1 MSTSRQNHRGR
12 SPPRRNSTNP
22 NPNPKTG
29 DILRKTSQGGIASRR
44 GAKSPAFREKL
55 RQMTLPLAPLVQMT
69 TGAVHPAFPTTLLK
83 FWLLTETQLDDLA
96 HFYHQRTPGPWTSQ
110 YPCPITWPAG
120 LKVEEKRRKMGK
132 FIGLRGCTTPTV
144 VCPPPE
150 PVWKTTE
157 LPSPAR
163 RWLMSEAEIVDDAQQ
178 ARLQEDADEALRN
191 KIHWYR

>member
-12 SPPRRNSTNP
+12 SPARRGSQILHKTN
-22 NPNPKTG
+22 
-29 DILRKTSQGGIASRR
+29 QGGIAARR
-44 GAKSPAFREKL
+44 SAKSPAFREKL

-69 TGAVHPAFPTTLLK
+69 TGAVHPHFPTTLLK
-83 FWLLTETQLDDLA
+83 FWLLTESQLDDLA
-96 HFYHQRTPGPWTSQ
+96 LFYHQRTPGPWTSQ

-132 FIGLRGCTTPTV
+132 FIGLRGCVTPTV
-144 VCPPPE
+144 ACPPPE
-150 PVWKTTE
+150 PAWKTSD

-178 ARLQEDADEALRN
+178 ARFKEDADEVLRN
-191 KIHWYR
+191 KINWSR

>member
-22 NPNPKTG
+22 NPNPNPKTG
-29 DILRKTSQGGIASRR
+29 DILRKTYQGGIASRR

-132 FIGLRGCTTPTV
+132 FIGLRYV
-144 VCPPPE
+144 
-150 PVWKTTE
+150 
-157 LPSPAR
+157 SPLSDR
-163 RWLMSEAEIVDDAQQ
+163 CSMS
-178 ARLQEDADEALRN
+178 LS
-191 KIHWYR
+191 